1 MGEPLKIERI
11 EDMSRLSWLE
21 HVITEASLMTRSI
34 RLHSIL
40 MNWMCFPLQVWGG
53 FAPPAK
59 NWAVLG
65 GSAPQPKSKNFEKNS
80 RGLSSRCTIIC
91 ELPLV
96 KAGKVHRSSWSLLL
110 PLEVRQGLVQVP
122 T

>member
-1 MGEPLKIERI
+1 MGEPLKIKRI

-53 FAPPAK
+53 FAPRISTVQNTQTSPEFLTLPQVISTSIPIPIPKK
-59 NWAVLG
+59 NGFMKIEGV
-65 GSAPQPKSKNFEKNS
+65 
-80 RGLSSRCTIIC
+80 IY
-91 ELPLV
+91 
-96 KAGKVHRSSWSLLL
+96 
-110 PLEVRQGLVQVP
+110 
-122 T
+122 

>member
-1 MGEPLKIERI
+1 MGEPLKIKRI

-53 FAPPAK
+53 FVPLSQKPGRLGQRPPAQT
-59 NWAVLG
+59 N
-65 GSAPQPKSKNFEKNS
+65 NS
-80 RGLSSRCTIIC
+80 YLF
-91 ELPLV
+91 
-96 KAGKVHRSSWSLLL
+96 
-110 PLEVRQGLVQVP
+110 
-122 T
+122 

>member
-1 MGEPLKIERI
+1 MGEPLKIKRI

-59 NWAVLG
+59 IRGGWGAEPPSKIENLERYFFRKVFRNAVKTDAFWKDFVLQFA
-65 GSAPQPKSKNFEKNS
+65 S
-80 RGLSSRCTIIC
+80 
-91 ELPLV
+91 
-96 KAGKVHRSSWSLLL
+96 
-110 PLEVRQGLVQVP
+110 
-122 T
+122 

>member
-1 MGEPLKIERI
+1 MGKPLKIERI
-11 EDMSRLSWLE
+11 EDISRLLWLE

-59 NWAVLG
+59 IWGVWGA
-65 GSAPQPKSKNFEKNS
+65 APPSQNRKNLKFFQPKNFENFS
-80 RGLSSRCTIIC
+80 ILD
-91 ELPLV
+91 
-96 KAGKVHRSSWSLLL
+96 KVLY
-110 PLEVRQGLVQVP
+110 G
-122 T
+122 

>member
-1 MGEPLKIERI
+1 MGKPLKIERI

-53 FAPPAK
+53 FVPPAK
-59 NWAVLG
+59 NRGVWGA
-65 GSAPQPKSKNFEKNS
+65 APPSPNRIF
-80 RGLSSRCTIIC
+80 
-91 ELPLV
+91 
-96 KAGKVHRSSWSLLL
+96 
-110 PLEVRQGLVQVP
+110 LEDFSIFTPHPFHASPFPSGRPGANHAA
-122 T
+122 

>member
-1 MGEPLKIERI
+1 MGEPLKIKRI

-59 NWAVLG
+59 NRGVWGA
-65 GSAPQPKSKNFEKNS
+65 APPSQKRKILNYQESVILKKLDQEKNLTVCS
-80 RGLSSRCTIIC
+80 YVACTARATC
-91 ELPLV
+91 
-96 KAGKVHRSSWSLLL
+96 
-110 PLEVRQGLVQVP
+110 
-122 T
+122 

>member
-1 MGEPLKIERI
+1 MKIKRI

-53 FAPPAK
+53 FAPPAE
-59 NWAVLG
+59 NQGIWGAVPPAKTGYIKKEQMFL
-65 GSAPQPKSKNFEKNS
+65 EK
-80 RGLSSRCTIIC
+80 IC
-91 ELPLV
+91 FAERIE
-96 KAGKVHRSSWSLLL
+96 KKF
-110 PLEVRQGLVQVP
+110 
-122 T
+122 